1 MKLIDVVKLIPE
13 STEFM
18 VEEYA
23 DPNDPDSMTYA
34 WWIRPF
40 SKKDRED
47 LKCVYNNEVIG
58 LRTGY
63 HETCETDCWLTLA
76 VEIQR

>member
-13 STEFM
+13 YNEFI

-23 DPNDPDSMTYA
+23 DPNNSNSMTYA
-34 WWIRPF
+34 WWIRP
-40 SKKDRED
+40 SNKKDRED

-63 HETCETDCWLTLA
+63 HGVSGTIGLHTLT